1 MGGPLLVAVAML
13 ATPALAE
20 DAAKAEDATKIIP
33 DPATVVMPKLDFAET
48 EADRADYDKY
58 FYFHRTDTGFEEALA
73 DLREC
78 DGMSQG
84 LQSGLQYQQA
94 PYPYAG
100 TMAGAAGGILGNL
113 LAEAIVGSAEK
124 RKLRRV
130 NMRRCMGYKGYA
142 RYGLQ
147 KDLWQEFH
155 FEEGFSGEEE
165 SKRQTMLAQQAKVA
179 SGSKP
184 VAGELGI

>member
-1 MGGPLLVAVAML
+1 MAGPLLVAVAIL
-13 ATPALAE
+13 ATPAMAE
-20 DAAKAEDATKIIP
+20 DAAKAEDVTKIIP
-33 DPATVVMPKLDFAET
+33 DPATVVMPKLDFTET
-48 EADRADYDKY
+48 DADRADYDKY
-58 FYFHRTDTGFEEALA
+58 FYFHRADTGFEEALA

-78 DGMSQG
+78 DGMAKG
-84 LQSGLQYQQA
+84 LQSGLKYAEA

-100 TMAGAAGGILGNL
+100 TMAGAAGGLLGSL
-113 LAEAIVGSAEK
+113 MAEAIVGSANK
-124 RKLRRV
+124 RSLRRT

-165 SKRQTMLAQQAKVA
+165 SKRQAMLAQQAKVA
-179 SGSKP
+179 SGTKP
-184 VAGELGI
+184 VTGELGI

>member
-1 MGGPLLVAVAML
+1 MGGLVLVAVAML
-13 ATPALAE
+13 ANPAAAQ
-20 DAAKAEDATKIIP
+20 DAAKTLDVTRIMP
-33 DPATVVMPKLDFAET
+33 DPETVVMPKMDFTET

-58 FYFHRTDTGFEEALA
+58 FYFHRADTNFDEALT

-78 DGMSQG
+78 DRMSQG
-84 LQSGLQYQQA
+84 LQSGMQYQQA

-100 TMAGAAGGILGNL
+100 TMAGAAGGLLGNL

-155 FEEGFSGEEE
+155 FEEGFSSEEE

-179 SGSKP
+179 SGAKP
-184 VAGELGI
+184 VGQELGI